1 MSRDNNKFARSLQT
15 IKLFETGQIFL
26 SRSDARQLTSG
37 FEEFSEIR
45 LDFSKVESVGQG
57 FADEVFRVWSK
68 KHPSIRLIPIHMNE
82 AVEFM
87 VKRSLKNK

>member
-1 MSRDNNKFARSLQT
+1 MSSDNNEFARSMQT
-15 IKLFETGQIFL
+15 IKHFETGQTFL
-26 SRSDARQLTSG
+26 SRGEARQLTAG

-57 FADEVFRVWSK
+57 FADEVFRVWAK
-68 KHPSIRLIPIHMNE
+68 KHASIRLIPIHMNE

>member
-1 MSRDNNKFARSLQT
+1 MDD
-15 IKLFETGQIFL
+15 L
-26 SRSDARQLTSG
+26 SEARQLTAG

-45 LDFSKVESVGQG
+45 LDFSKAELVGQG

-68 KHPSIRLIPIHMNE
+68 KHPSIRLIPIRMNE